1 MKSLNSQLEQKL
13 LNSGAALVGFADV
26 SSLPADMT
34 GGLPQA
40 VSIAVPL
47 DPAAIREITNGP
59 TPRYFAEYSRVNTL
73 LAQLG
78 EQAAA
83 ILRDAGHQA
92 DPVPPTTEQFD
103 LVALSTRLQHKTIAT
118 RAGLG
123 WIGKSALLITKP
135 YGPALRFASVLTD
148 ANLETAA
155 PTDTSSCG
163 SCRSCVDRCPAQA
176 IVGQNWKLGTP
187 REAIYDAPTCRAA
200 AVRLSSQAGFQATIC
215 GVCINACPWTQRYLA
230 RKLGRREAEV
240 VPVPMEDLPLVKEL
254 FREYEASLPFDLA
267 FQHFHREA
275 DALPGRYAPPT
286 GQLLM
291 ARQGGIVVGCV
302 ALRQIG
308 PGLCEMKRLFVRP
321 AFQRQGIGR
330 ALAEA
335 IIAEARKI
343 GYQRMRLD
351 TVLEPAKNLYRA
363 LGFREIPPY
372 QKVPIPGVIFLE
384 LTLQ

>member
-1 MKSLNSQLEQKL
+1 LNSQLEQKL

-26 SSLPADMT
+26 SSLPTDMT

-47 DPAAIREITNGP
+47 GPAAVREITHGP
-59 TPRYFAEYSRVNTL
+59 TPRYFAEYSRVNAL

-78 EQAAA
+78 EQATD
-83 ILRDAGHQA
+83 ILRNAGHQA

-103 LVALSTRLQHKTIAT
+103 PVALSTRLQHKTIAT

-135 YGPALRFASVLTD
+135 YGPAVRFASVLTD
-148 ANLETAA
+148 ANLDTGT

-163 SCRSCVDRCPAQA
+163 ACRSCADRCPAQA
-176 IVGQNWKLGTP
+176 IVGENWRLGTP
-187 REAIYDAPTCRAA
+187 RQAIYNAPTCRATA
-200 AVRLSSQAGFQATIC
+200 RKLSDQQGIEATIC
-215 GVCINACPWTQRYLA
+215 GACINACPYTQRYLA
-230 RKLGRREAEV
+230 RTLSQSQPEIA
-240 VPVPMEDLPLVKEL
+240 PLTAADLPFVKEL
-254 FREYEASLPFDLA
+254 FREYEAYLGFDLS
-267 FQHFHREA
+267 FQRFDEELES
-275 DALPGRYAPPT
+275 LPGRYAPPT

-291 ARQGGIVVGCV
+291 ARQGDIVIGCV

-308 PGLCEMKRLFVRP
+308 DGLCEMKRLFVQP

-330 ALAEA
+330 ALSEA
-335 IIAEARKI
+335 IITEARRLD
-343 GYQRMRLD
+343 YQRMRLD

-372 QKVPIPGVIFLE
+372 QQVPIEGVIFME
-384 LTLQ
+384 LQLQ